1 MRINGMEAIFAP
13 RSVAVIGASSDPKR
27 IGGRPVDFLIRHGFD
42 GPILPINPRSPE
54 VQGLTAYPSISE
66 APTTPDLAVIALPA
80 PLAVQAVEDC
90 ASRGVRGAVIFSS
103 GFSEVDDAGA
113 ALQAR
118 MVDIARESGM
128 RLVGPNCLGI
138 ANVRHNLYATF
149 TPGVEKH
156 LPKPGGVSIVSQSG
170 AFGSYCMTLVRMRGL
185 GVNLWATTGNS
196 CDVDFA
202 DAVAYCA
209 QDEETRVIMG
219 YLEGATDR
227 DRLVEALEL
236 ARAREKP
243 VVMMKV
249 GRSAVGAEAAQSHT
263 ASLAG
268 SDAVYDAAFRQYGV
282 YRAQS
287 VDEMFDVTYAC
298 AESASMMQGD
308 RLGLVTVSGGVGVL
322 MADEAEKLKLDVP
335 ALPDHAQRKLKEVL
349 PFAGVRNPVDV
360 TAQLVNQIDLLET
373 NMDVLFGDG
382 EIDGAIIFMS
392 TVGLVADLNDAIRTG
407 LERIREK
414 YPGRPMLFCSLTE
427 PEGRAAYERSGF
439 IVFEEPTRA
448 VRAMAALRYFAR
460 SFARAGEADPI
471 PELTDLS
478 PLPDGMINE
487 IEAKALLAEA
497 GIAIVRETLAR
508 TPEAAADAAR
518 EMGFPVVLKI
528 ASPDILHKSDIGG
541 VALNLRSVEEVR
553 SAGARILELA
563 SEKAPEARIDGL
575 VVAEQAAPGLEAIL
589 GVTQDPAFGPVV
601 VFGLG
606 GVLVEALGDV
616 SFRVAPFGPLE
627 ARRMIDEIRGRK
639 LLDAF
644 RGAPERDIDAL
655 AEAISRLS
663 AFAAHHGAALET
675 VDVNPLIVGARGQG
689 ALAADGVTVPAMREG
704 L

>member
-1 MRINGMEAIFAP
+1 MRIDGMDAIFAP

-27 IGGRPVDFLIRHGFD
+27 IGGRPVDFLRRHGFQ
-42 GPILPINPRSPE
+42 GTILPINPKTSK
-54 VQGLTAYPSISE
+54 VQGLTAYPSITE
-66 APTTPDLAVIALPA
+66 APTAPDLAVIALPA
-80 PLAVQAVEDC
+80 RLAVQAVEDC
-90 ASRGVRGAVIFSS
+90 AARGVRGAVIFSS
-103 GFSEVDDAGA
+103 GFSEVNDEGA

-209 QDEETRVIMG
+209 QDDETRVIMG

-282 YRAQS
+282 YRAHS

-308 RLGLVTVSGGVGVL
+308 RLGLVTVSGGVG
-322 MADEAEKLKLDVP
+322 
-335 ALPDHAQRKLKEVL
+335 
-349 PFAGVRNPVDV
+349 DV

-392 TVGLVADLNDAIRTG
+392 TVGLVADLNEAIRTG

-427 PEGRAAYERSGF
+427 PEGRAAYEKSGF

-448 VRAMAALRYFAR
+448 VRAMAALRYFAK
-460 SFARAGEADPI
+460 SFARAGEDDPI
-471 PELTDLS
+471 PELPDLS
-478 PLPDGMINE
+478 PLPDGMVNE

-497 GIAIVRETLAR
+497 GIGIVREILAK
-508 TPEAAADAAR
+508 TPEAAAEAAQ
-518 EMGFPVVLKI
+518 EMGFPIVLKI

-563 SEKAPEARIDGL
+563 SEKAPDARIDGL

-601 VFGLG
+601 MFGLG

-616 SFRVAPFGPLE
+616 SFRVAPFGPAE
-627 ARRMIDEIRGRK
+627 ARRMIDEIHGRK

-655 AEAISRLS
+655 ADALARLS

-675 VDVNPLIVGARGQG
+675 IDVNPLIIGPSGQG
-689 ALAADGVTVPAMREG
+689 AVAADGVIIPTRRG
-704 L
+704 GH

>member
-1 MRINGMEAIFAP
+1 MRIHGMDAIFNP

-27 IGGRPVDFLIRHGFD
+27 IGGRPVDFLKRHGFD
-42 GPILPINPRSPE
+42 GPILPINPKSPE

-80 PLAVQAVEDC
+80 PLAVQAVEQC
-90 ASRGVRGAVIFSS
+90 AAQGVRGAVIFSS
-103 GFSEVDDAGA
+103 GFSEVDADGA

-118 MVDIARESGM
+118 MVDIAREGGM

-185 GVNLWATTGNS
+185 GVNIWATTGNS

-209 QDEETRVIMG
+209 QDDDTRVIMG

-236 ARAREKP
+236 ARARGKP

-268 SDAVYDAAFRQYGV
+268 ADAVYDAAFRQYGV

-335 ALPDHAQRKLKEVL
+335 ALPDHAQKKLKEVL

-392 TVGLVADLNDAIRTG
+392 TVGLVADLNEAIRRG

-427 PEGRAAYERSGF
+427 PEGRAAYEKSGF

-460 SFARAGEADPI
+460 SFARAGEKDPI
-471 PELTDLS
+471 PELSNLS
-478 PLPDGMINE
+478 PLPDGIVNE

-497 GIAIVRETLAR
+497 GI
-508 TPEAAADAAR
+508 
-518 EMGFPVVLKI
+518 
-528 ASPDILHKSDIGG
+528 
-541 VALNLRSVEEVR
+541 
-553 SAGARILELA
+553 
-563 SEKAPEARIDGL
+563 
-575 VVAEQAAPGLEAIL
+575 
-589 GVTQDPAFGPVV
+589 PA
-601 VFGLG
+601 
-606 GVLVEALGDV
+606 
-616 SFRVAPFGPLE
+616 
-627 ARRMIDEIRGRK
+627 
-639 LLDAF
+639 
-644 RGAPERDIDAL
+644 
-655 AEAISRLS
+655 
-663 AFAAHHGAALET
+663 
-675 VDVNPLIVGARGQG
+675 
-689 ALAADGVTVPAMREG
+689 
-704 L
+704 

>member
-1 MRINGMEAIFAP
+1 MDAIFAP

-54 VQGLTAYPSISE
+54 IQGLTAYPSISE
-66 APTTPDLAVIALPA
+66 APLTPDLAVIALPA
-80 PLAVQAVEDC
+80 PLAVQAVEQC
-90 ASRGVRGAVIFSS
+90 AARGVRGAVIFSS
-103 GFSEVDDAGA
+103 GFSEVNEEGA

-118 MVDIARESGM
+118 MVDIAREGGM

-185 GVNLWATTGNS
+185 GVNMWATTGNS

-209 QDEETRVIMG
+209 QDDDTRVIMG

-268 SDAVYDAAFRQYGV
+268 ADAVYDAAFRQYGV

-322 MADEAEKLKLDVP
+322 MADEAERLKLDVP
-335 ALPDHAQRKLKEVL
+335 SLPDHAQKKLKAVL

-427 PEGRAAYERSGF
+427 PEGRAAYEKSGF

-497 GIAIVRETLAR
+497 GIGIVREILAK
-508 TPEAAADAAR
+508 TPEAAAEAAR

-563 SEKAPEARIDGL
+563 SEKAPDARIDGL

-601 VFGLG
+601 MFGLG

-616 SFRVAPFGPLE
+616 SFRVAPFGPAE
-627 ARRMIDEIRGRK
+627 ARHMIDEIHGRK

-644 RGAPERDIDAL
+644 RGAPERDIGALADAL
-655 AEAISRLS
+655 ARLS

-675 VDVNPLIVGARGQG
+675 IDVNPLIVGPSGQG
-689 ALAADGVTVPAMREG
+689 AVAADGVIIPTKRG
-704 L
+704 GH

>member
-1 MRINGMEAIFAP
+1 MDAIFNP

-27 IGGRPVDFLIRHGFD
+27 IGGRPVDFLKRHGFD

-66 APTTPDLAVIALPA
+66 APATPDLAVIALPA
-80 PLAVQAVEDC
+80 PLAVQAVEQC
-90 ASRGVRGAVIFSS
+90 AARGVRGAVIFSS
-103 GFSEVDDAGA
+103 GFSEVDAEGA

-118 MVDIARESGM
+118 MVDIAREDGM

-185 GVNLWATTGNS
+185 GVNIWATTGNS

-209 QDEETRVIMG
+209 QDDNTRVIMG

-268 SDAVYDAAFRQYGV
+268 ADAVYDAAFRQYGV

-287 VDEMFDVTYAC
+287 VDELFDVTYAC
-298 AESASMMQGD
+298 AESDSMMQGD

-335 ALPDHAQRKLKEVL
+335 ALPDHAQKKLKEVL

-392 TVGLVADLNDAIRTG
+392 TVGLVADLNEAIRSG

-427 PEGRAAYERSGF
+427 PEGRAAYEKSGF

-460 SFARAGEADPI
+460 SFARAGENDPI
-471 PELTDLS
+471 PELSNLS
-478 PLPDGMINE
+478 PLPDGMVNE

-497 GIAIVRETLAR
+497 GIGIVHETLAT
-508 TPEAAADAAR
+508 TPEAAAQAAQ

-541 VALNLRSVEEVR
+541 VALDLRSVEDVR
-553 SAGARILELA
+553 AAGARILKLA
-563 SEKAPEARIDGL
+563 SEKIPDARIDGL

-589 GVTQDPAFGPVV
+589 GVTHDPAFGPVV
-601 VFGLG
+601 MFGLG
-606 GVLVEALGDV
+606 GVFVEALEDV
-616 SFRVAPFGPLE
+616 SFRVAPFGPAE
-627 ARRMIDEIRGRK
+627 AHRMIDEIRSRK

-644 RGAPERDIDAL
+644 RGAPERDIDA
-655 AEAISRLS
+655 
-663 AFAAHHGAALET
+663 
-675 VDVNPLIVGARGQG
+675 
-689 ALAADGVTVPAMREG
+689 
-704 L
+704 